1 MDLRTVTLPLYEAKR
16 WMKFLGGALVGI
28 GVFYALTIVGLLIA
42 WLFLWLGM
50 LLRQASSQIDSAF
63 PQGEEVPL
71 SIAFEKLR
79 RFFVVSGIAMLVYL
93 IGLAL
98 SIVVAIVAALLSAF
112 GVIDAT

>member
-50 LLRQASSQIDSAF
+50 LLWQAASQIDRAF

-79 RFFVVSGIAMLVYL
+79 RFFVVSGISMLVYL
-93 IGLAL
+93 VVVVL
-98 SIVVAIVAALLSAF
+98 SIVAAGVAGVLALLRQ
-112 GVIDAT
+112 I